1 VSRNAASLS
10 VLLLLLVF
18 SSSCGTTSDA
28 LPEPEHTRVYDREYE
43 VVWQAAAAAF
53 TDVNMSL
60 TDRRRADG
68 VLKASTGFSMCD
80 FKGLEATVILT
91 DQGSSRVRVEV
102 RAAAQ
107 GAKLGASPCANGVVK
122 RYLAAL
128 DARLHIAP

>member
-1 VSRNAASLS
+1 MRRNARLS
-10 VLLLLLVF
+10 LLLLLLLIP
-18 SSSCGTTSDA
+18 SSCGTTSDA
-28 LPEPEHTRVYDREYE
+28 LPEPEHTRVYGRPYE
-43 VVWQAAAAAF
+43 VVWEAAATAF

-68 VLKASTGFSMCD
+68 VIKASTGFSMCD

-91 DQGSSRVRVEV
+91 DQGAAGVRVEV

-122 RYLAAL
+122 RYLGAL
-128 DARLHIAP
+128 DARIRSAG